1 MKILFHAL
9 KFIKNMRCVVCSAP
23 LVEGSYAF
31 RKMSQFRSKPNW
43 ILIGS
48 NSYFGDEQV
57 HSCVDSLF
65 YSRPDVFGVVGCK
78 T

>member
-1 MKILFHAL
+1 MKIIFQVLE
-9 KFIKNMRCVVCSAP
+9 FIKNVRCAVCSAP

-48 NSYFGDEQV
+48 NLYFGAELV

-65 YSRPDVFGVVGCK
+65 YSRPDIFGVGCK

>member
-1 MKILFHAL
+1 MKILFQAL
-9 KFIKNMRCVVCSAP
+9 EFIKNMRCGVCSAP

-31 RKMSQFRSKPNW
+31 RKMSQFRSNPNW

-48 NSYFGDEQV
+48 NSHFGDEQV

-65 YSRPDVFGVVGCK
+65 YSKPDVFGVVGCK

>member
-1 MKILFHAL
+1 MEILFQAL
-9 KFIKNMRCVVCSAP
+9 EFIKNMRCVVCSAP

-31 RKMSQFRSKPNW
+31 RKMSLFRSKPNC
-43 ILIGS
+43 IMIGS
-48 NSYFGDEQV
+48 NSYFGDELVQ
-57 HSCVDSLF
+57 SCVDSLF